1 MKTIIAVLK
10 SSRAGLIAVITA
22 VIFGVCSCFFRVEY
36 LAWRNLPLV
45 GGLAALCGLS
55 FAVVP
60 AALRA
65 RKHDSGIPGAF
76 FGALAAYEVVL
87 WTLLTVLNRD
97 GNRNR
102 LAIGVAFG
110 ILLPAFG
117 ALCFLLF
124 GKLYR
129 EEKKRARR
137 IAGIVLLVLYV
148 VGAAALPAEQAIRDL
163 PAIPRGEAPDLT
175 GYETVFFDD
184 FDGDELDL
192 SVWEHRA
199 TGARRNGFNAASQ
212 AEVRD
217 GNLILTA
224 QYREDGEYG
233 AGWYSGMVSLKQW
246 YCRGYFEIRCKCN
259 DGGDFWSAFWLQAE
273 HPYDH
278 ELSAGGPGGCE
289 IDIFEAMSAKSKIK
303 AKRDAVSVN
312 LHCNGGDDAP
322 ENLDSLGVGKFR
334 GSNIY
339 TEYNTYACLW
349 NEDEYIFY
357 VNGREAARSS
367 HAKGVSQVPEQVI
380 VSLEIP
386 DGTDH
391 AKDFT
396 TQFVVDYVKICQL
409 P

>member
-1 MKTIIAVLK
+1 MKRIIPILK
-10 SSRAGLIAVITA
+10 SGRAGLIALITA
-22 VIFGVCSCFFRVEY
+22 AVFGVCSCLFRGEY

-45 GGLAALCGLS
+45 GVLAALCGLS
-55 FAVVP
+55 FAALP
-60 AALRA
+60 MTLRA
-65 RKHDSGIPGAF
+65 RKSDTKIPGTF
-76 FGALAAYEVVL
+76 LGALAAYEVVL
-87 WTLLTVLNRD
+87 WTLLTVLNAD
-97 GNRNR
+97 GNSNR

-117 ALCFLLF
+117 LLCFLLF
-124 GKLYR
+124 RELYR
-129 EEKKRARR
+129 EEKKHARG
-137 IAGIVLLVLYV
+137 IAGIALLAVYV
-148 VGAAALPAEQAIRDL
+148 IGAAALPAEQAFRDA
-163 PAIPRGEAPDLT
+163 PQIPRGEAPDLT

-278 ELSAGGPGGCE
+278 TLSAGGPGGCE
-289 IDIFEAMSAKSKIK
+289 IDIFEAMNAKSKIK
-303 AKRDAVSVN
+303 ARRDAVSVN
-312 LHCNGGDDAP
+312 LHCNGSDDDP
-322 ENLDSLGVGKFR
+322 ENLDSLGVGAFR
-334 GSNIY
+334 GNNIY

-357 VNGREAARSS
+357 INGREAARSS

-386 DGTDH
+386 NGTDH

-396 TQFVVDYVKICQL
+396 TQFVVDYVKICQK

>member
-1 MKTIIAVLK
+1 MKRIIPVLK
-10 SSRAGLIAVITA
+10 SSRAGLIAVIAA
-22 VIFGVCSCFFRVEY
+22 VIFGVCSYFFRVEY

-45 GGLAALCGLS
+45 GALAVLCGLS

-60 AALRA
+60 LALRA
-65 RKHDSGIPGAF
+65 RKSDSGFAGAF
-76 FGALAAYEVVL
+76 FGSLAAYEAVL
-87 WTLLTVLNRD
+87 WAILTVVNVN
-97 GNRNR
+97 GSHNR
-102 LAIGVAFG
+102 LAVGVAFG

-117 ALCFLLF
+117 ALCFILF
-124 GKLYR
+124 GELKR
-129 EEKKRARR
+129 EEKKCARGV
-137 IAGIVLLVLYV
+137 AGILLAAVFV
-148 VGAAALPAEQAIRDL
+148 IEAAALPAGQVIRDL
-163 PAIPRGEAPDLT
+163 PAVPRGDAPDLT
-175 GYETVFFDD
+175 GYKTVFFDD

-199 TGARRNGFNAASQ
+199 SGARRSGFNAASQ

-224 QYREDGEYG
+224 RYLEDGEYG
-233 AGWYSGMVSLKQW
+233 AGWYSGMVSLRQW

-289 IDIFEAMSAKSKIK
+289 IDIFEAMSAKAKLK
-303 AKRDAVSVN
+303 AKRDSVSVN
-312 LHCNGGDDAP
+312 LHCNGSDDDP
-322 ENLDSLGVGKFR
+322 DNLDSINVGHFR
-334 GSNIY
+334 GSDIY

-357 VNGREAARSS
+357 LNGREAARSS
-367 HAKGVSQVPEQVI
+367 HARGVSQVPEQVI
-380 VSLEIP
+380 VSLELP

-391 AKDFT
+391 EKDFT